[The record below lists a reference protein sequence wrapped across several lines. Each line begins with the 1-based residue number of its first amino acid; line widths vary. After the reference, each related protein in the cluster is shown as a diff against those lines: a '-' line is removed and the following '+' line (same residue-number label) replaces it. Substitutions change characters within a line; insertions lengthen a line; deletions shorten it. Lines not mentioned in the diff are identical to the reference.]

1 MRDFYMLSEKRCQ
14 GIRSFTDQ
22 KLDLLIA
29 GGTLLTMAAPGD
41 IIEEPLIGI
50 RDGRILFVEKKPLP
64 PGLIPEAHEII
75 DATGLLIM
83 PGLVNAH
90 THLPMVLFRGL
101 ADDLPLMRWLT
112 DYIFPAEARFANPR
126 TVHAA
131 SLLAIAEMILSG
143 TTTFCDGYFFE
154 DAVARA
160 AIDCGMRGV
169 VAQGFIDSPAPHQP
183 DSTRHRAQAEKFVR
197 KWKDHSPLIT
207 PSLVCHSPYTCSPD
221 TLRMI
226 KAITREAGVRF
237 QIHLAETRDEVA
249 LLRERYGKNPVHH
262 LHDLDLL
269 DEGTI
274 AAHCIWL
281 EEDELDIL
289 ATLGVKVAH
298 DPESNMKLGAG
309 IAPVPAMLRRGIDV
323 GLGTDGCA
331 SNNNLDLFGE
341 MGMCAKLHKAFSA
354 NPTVLP
360 AEKVV
365 EMVTIGGA
373 RVVGMAES
381 IGSIVPGK
389 WADIILLDMK
399 KPHLTPLYHPFSHLV
414 YAASGT
420 DVATSIIGGR
430 IVMRDRRLLT
440 LDVGSAMAEVRKIA
454 AGIIGAGYF
463 RRRGESPGP
472 PAGIS

>member
-1 MRDFYMLSEKRCQ
+1 MRDFYMLSEKQCQ
-14 GIRSFTDQ
+14 GIRFFTDQ

-50 RDGRILFVEKKPLP
+50 RDGRILFVEKGPFP
-64 PGLIPEAHEII
+64 PGLIPEAREII
-75 DATGLLIM
+75 DATDSLIM

-112 DYIFPAEARFANPR
+112 DYIFPAEARFANR
-126 TVHAA
+126 QTVHAA
-131 SLLAIAEMILSG
+131 SILAIAEMILSG

-154 DAVARA
+154 GAVARA
-160 AIDCGMRGV
+160 AIDCGMRGIA
-169 VAQGFIDSPAPHQP
+169 AQGFIDFPAPDQP
-183 DSTRHRAQAEKFVR
+183 DSTRHRAQAGKFVR
-197 KWKDHSPLIT
+197 KWKDRSPLIT

-226 KAITREAGVRF
+226 KAVARDAGIPF
-237 QIHLAETRDEVA
+237 QIHLAETRDEVV

-262 LHDLDLL
+262 LRDLDLL

-289 ATLGVKVAH
+289 ATLGAKVAH

-323 GLGTDGCA
+323 GLGTDGAA

-341 MGMCAKLHKAFSA
+341 MGMCAKLHKVFSA
-354 NPTVLP
+354 DPTVLP

-365 EMVTIGGA
+365 EMATIGGA
-373 RVVGMAES
+373 RVLGMADR

-389 WADIILLDMK
+389 WADIILLDLE
-399 KPHLTPLYHPFSHLV
+399 KPHLTPLYHPFSQLV
-414 YAASGT
+414 YAASGA
-420 DVATSIIGGR
+420 DVTTSIIGGR
-430 IVMRDRRLLT
+430 IVMRNRRLLT
-440 LDVGSAMAEVRKIA
+440 LDADSAMAEVRRIA
-454 AGIIGAGYF
+454 MEVVGAGHF
-463 RRRGESPGP
+463 RRGRESAGEPLGTP
-472 PAGIS
+472 